1 MFVNLLT
8 DNSTQSESW
17 AKHKQSNHSSLP
29 HKTLFWSRTVQS
41 RQTPF
46 AHWRGHLAHVQSKRS
61 VSCSVANYHLA
72 TNESFATSANK
83 HQWEL
88 WIYRQNDAV
97 QLRPVTQDTTSWMT
111 YTAHLVTYVSG
122 YPYQTSWCT
131 GNKLHELKSYNR
143 GATVYDSFS
152 LVSVQTGILQYTGQV
167 FNNLRF
173 P

>member
-1 MFVNLLT
+1 MHVNLLT
-8 DNSTQSESW
+8 DNSTQSERW
-17 AKHKQSNHSSLP
+17 AKHKQHNHSSLP
-29 HKTLFWSRTVQS
+29 DKTLFWSRTVQS

-46 AHWRGHLAHVQSKRS
+46 AHWGGHLAHVQSKRS

-88 WIYRQNDAV
+88 WMYKQFSYV
-97 QLRPVTQDTTSWMT
+97 QPLRHTH
-111 YTAHLVTYVSG
+111 TAHLVTYISS
-122 YPYQTSWCT
+122 YPYQTSWFT
-131 GNKLHELKSYNR
+131 GNTLHEPKSHNR

-152 LVSVQTGILQYTGQV
+152 FVSVHTGILQYAGQV

-173 P
+173 SKHKLHCAM